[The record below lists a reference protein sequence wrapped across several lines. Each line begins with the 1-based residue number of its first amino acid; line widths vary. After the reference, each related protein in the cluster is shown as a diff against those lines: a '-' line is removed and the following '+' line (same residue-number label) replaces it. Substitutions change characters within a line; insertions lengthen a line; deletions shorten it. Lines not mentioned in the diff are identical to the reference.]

1 MILLSI
7 VTVVCLIRAGRAF
20 PRGAPAEACESLLP
34 RHFGTEPKDPQHS
47 PYSFL
52 ASSSHYHYRMEGIQ
66 VQLTGPR
73 FKGFLIAAMD
83 PDTHERIGHW
93 YKVKGTKTLPCSAI
107 SHGDPLPKKRVILL
121 WKPPKDRPKGEVI
134 FVATVL
140 QSYGNYY
147 SGIVAGIPPS
157 EEHEDE
163 HEGPY

>member
-1 MILLSI
+1 MIWLSF
-7 VTVVCLIRAGRAF
+7 VAALASLRAGVAF
-20 PRGAPAEACESLLP
+20 PRSAPAEACESLLP
-34 RHFGTEPKDPQHS
+34 RHFGTEPQGPQHS

-52 ASSSHYHYRMEGIQ
+52 ASSKYYHYRMDGIQ

-83 PDTHERIGHW
+83 PETHERIGDW
-93 YKVKGTKTLPCSAI
+93 YKVKGTHTLPCSAI
-107 SHGDPLPKKRVILL
+107 SHADPLPKKRVILL

-140 QSYGNYY
+140 QSYDSYY

-157 EEHEDE
+157 GEHDND
-163 HEGPY
+163 